1 LSIVADVERPITASG
16 PSLLRLLMAAIAVVL
31 LVYVAALLVVIEFVY
46 RHLIAAP
53 IAWLLIRLGSTGS
66 PAHHGRWHGNGTG

>member
-1 LSIVADVERPITASG
+1 LSIVADVERPITVSG
-16 PSLLRLLMAAIAVVL
+16 PSLLRLLMAAIAMVL
-31 LVYVAALLVVIEFVY
+31 LVYVAALLVVIEFAY

-66 PAHHGRWHGNGTG
+66 PAHHGTWHGNGRG